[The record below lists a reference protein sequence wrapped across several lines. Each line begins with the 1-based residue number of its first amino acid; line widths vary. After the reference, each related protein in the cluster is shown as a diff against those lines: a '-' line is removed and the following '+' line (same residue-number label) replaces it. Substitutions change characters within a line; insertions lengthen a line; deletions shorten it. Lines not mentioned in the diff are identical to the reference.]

1 MSGILHCAWVPVS
14 SLQPKVKCS
23 FFVQKQKEELES
35 KTWQGS
41 HFHLTQEIAGHWL
54 ESLSPE
60 KQEGQ
65 SSGKILGN
73 SVPLTQ
79 YLCPTRPPKVT
90 TAIALLD
97 STCPLKGPDLHGQT
111 AICQSGQSFQSYQR
125 LYNSHRW
132 LFWPTT
138 SPKKQ
143 AGAGYGAGI
152 ESLIHTMS
160 WAWTQKSDPSLD
172 PRQLTLALS
181 PIKVDEFL
189 DLFLNACFDKERGGS
204 KLGRKDS
211 GEALGCFAHVHDK

>member
-1 MSGILHCAWVPVS
+1 MTSSPRHKHHCSSPAAVQALPTPFPIPLRQPSAVSGILHCAWVPVS

-125 LYNSHRW
+125 LYNSHR
-132 LFWPTT
+132 
-138 SPKKQ
+138 
-143 AGAGYGAGI
+143 
-152 ESLIHTMS
+152 
-160 WAWTQKSDPSLD
+160 
-172 PRQLTLALS
+172 
-181 PIKVDEFL
+181 
-189 DLFLNACFDKERGGS
+189 
-204 KLGRKDS
+204 
-211 GEALGCFAHVHDK
+211 